1 VVGEED
7 DRSWACGFSYRQ
19 SWEEA
24 MNRAITGVMGYPGNI
39 PNFTFDLWTTQGV
52 LPNSGYDSV
61 LGVGFYFTPWES

>member
-1 VVGEED
+1 
-7 DRSWACGFSYRQ
+7 
-19 SWEEA
+19 